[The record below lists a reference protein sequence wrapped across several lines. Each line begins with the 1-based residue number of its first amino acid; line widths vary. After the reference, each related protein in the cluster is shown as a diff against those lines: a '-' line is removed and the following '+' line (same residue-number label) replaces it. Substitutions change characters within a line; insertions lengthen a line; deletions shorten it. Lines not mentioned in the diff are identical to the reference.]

1 MGKITDVGDIL
12 FLLKEVY
19 VFIVV
24 TSKTLHKPLE
34 AYAQVPV
41 NLFRQSLQL
50 LRDLVRE
57 GLEQRLDGGDVV
69 AAGAGGEKI
78 FGFLH
83 FVIQKVLKALDGL
96 LFQSWGH
103 FFNEMSGF
111 PEDIIKHCFS

>member
-1 MGKITDVGDIL
+1 MRL
-12 FLLKEVY
+12 YF
-19 VFIVV
+19 
-24 TSKTLHKPLE
+24 LHKPLE
-34 AYAQVPV
+34 PYSQILVD
-41 NLFRQSLQL
+41 RGGQRLQL
-50 LRDLVRE
+50 LRDLRGE
-57 GLEQRLDGGDVV
+57 GREQRLDGGDVV